1 MLWFWLLLVAKDLYE
16 QQTKRGSFMTRPDN
30 VFLWRSL
37 ITESMRTIYKQC
49 EMYIHYN
56 VMMLLA
62 TDL

>member
-37 ITESMRTIYKQC
+37 ITESMRAIYKQC
-49 EMYIHYN
+49 EMYIH
-56 VMMLLA
+56 
-62 TDL
+62 